1 MSQPQPSDDDLI
13 AACQDGSARA
23 ALDQLVERHWRG
35 VRATIYAMILNDADA
50 DDLSQEVFARVIR
63 GLASFRREA
72 KFSTWLYA
80 TTMNTVRSFLGR
92 PPRAQAAA
100 DDELSMQV
108 DGRHGGP
115 ETAAMAGE
123 LDEEIAAALGSLP
136 RHLRAAMALVAMQGL
151 GIREAAKAEG
161 CAVPT
166 MYWRLHKARKLLRKR
181 LDKYL
186 RGKDEMRDEG

>member
-1 MSQPQPSDDDLI
+1 MNEPRPSDDDLI
-13 AACQDGSARA
+13 AACQDGSARP
-23 ALDQLVERHWRG
+23 ALGQLLERHWHG
-35 VRATIYAMILNDADA
+35 VRATIYAMVLNDADA
-50 DDLSQEVFARVIR
+50 DDLAQEVFVRVIQGLR
-63 GLASFRREA
+63 GFRGKA

-80 TTMNTVRSFLGR
+80 TTMNAVRSFLSR

-100 DDELSMQV
+100 DDELRMQV

-115 ETAAMAGE
+115 ESAAMASE
-123 LDEEIAAALGSLP
+123 LDGEIAAALGSLP
-136 RHLRAAMALVAMQGL
+136 PHLRAAMALVAVQGL
-151 GIREAAKAEG
+151 GIREAARAEG

-186 RGKDEMRDEG
+186 RGEDEG